1 MINVL
6 RLGGTLGVLALVTA
20 CAPSVESLSCADMGD
35 EAKRISQS
43 EQLKITEIRN
53 LNEQS
58 RTDSQALCSGEATF
72 NNELTSPIHIR
83 AYYQGDNTMVEYSSE
98 PFSGAPAQ

>member
-1 MINVL
+1 MIKSL
-6 RLGGTLGVLALVTA
+6 RLGGALSALVILAA
-20 CAPSVESLSCADMGD
+20 CTPSVESMSCDSIGE
-35 EAKRISQS
+35 EAKRISQTQ
-43 EQLKITEIRN
+43 ELKITEIRN

-58 RTDSQALCSGEATF
+58 RTEREARCAGEATF
-72 NNELTSPIHIR
+72 NNNINSPVHLR